1 MTAEEIFE
9 EFQEMESS
17 ERAAMLGTLITTW
30 CPECGETHDECSC
43 EDSEGSLA
51 EDDG

>member
-1 MTAEEIFE
+1 MQADEIYSEFEGMDAE
-9 EFQEMESS
+9 

-30 CPECGETHDECSC
+30 CPECGETHEDCVC
-43 EDSEGSLA
+43 EDSGELA